1 MQPYGDEIGMRYVD
15 GMTLVEGG
23 YGRTGLGSPIQWDAS
38 LHVGFRSAPVPSN
51 MTDTIKT
58 SSYDFLIDF
67 DSVKDRVTVRKRI
80 SVVTV
85 RKGKFHMILPS
96 EISIILLH

>member
-38 LHVGFRSAPVPSN
+38 LHAGLRSAPVPSN
-51 MTDTIKT
+51 MTDK
-58 SSYDFLIDF
+58 
-67 DSVKDRVTVRKRI
+67 
-80 SVVTV
+80 
-85 RKGKFHMILPS
+85 
-96 EISIILLH
+96 